1 MTYFCLL
8 SLNTVY
14 GVSPMTHSTEAW
26 PVYLAKH
33 RPMLALALR
42 SWNKWLYHSLSWY
55 TLVTLMYTTPDYG
68 IQIQIQIQIKS
79 YSALSYVGGRECI
92 TLSYST
98 WASNASW
105 LQKDRFDSCNC
116 FPATLQINTNKVK
129 ELQTSSQSY
138 RRRPKLP
145 RAARYLVNLSHL
157 C

>member
-1 MTYFCLL
+1 MI
-8 SLNTVY
+8 
-14 GVSPMTHSTEAW
+14 
-26 PVYLAKH
+26 
-33 RPMLALALR
+33 
-42 SWNKWLYHSLSWY
+42 

-116 FPATLQINTNKVK
+116 FPATLLINTNKVK

-138 RRRPKLP
+138 KHRRPKLP
-145 RAARYLVNLSHL
+145 RGGEVFSEFITLVLSTQAASTSTST
-157 C
+157 